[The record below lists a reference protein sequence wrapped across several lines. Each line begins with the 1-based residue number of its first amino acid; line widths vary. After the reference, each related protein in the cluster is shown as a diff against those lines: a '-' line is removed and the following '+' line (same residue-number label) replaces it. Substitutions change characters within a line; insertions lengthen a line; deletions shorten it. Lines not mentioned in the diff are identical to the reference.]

1 MEIIAMPV
9 GLVQANCYIVYKKE
23 EKDALVIDP
32 GGEPEKIIAAIEK
45 HQLNVRAILL
55 THAHFDHIGGLERV
69 REFTN
74 APVYLHK
81 AEWDWL
87 GEPKLNGSAKLMGQP
102 VTAQAADKELEEGP
116 LEAGGFF
123 MEALHTPGH
132 SPGSISF
139 VFPEDNF
146 AVCGDVLFQQ
156 GIGRT
161 DLVDGDIDIL
171 EHTVR
176 EKLYRLPEDL
186 TVLPG
191 HGPATTI
198 GYEKK
203 NNPFFPA

>member
-23 EKDALVIDP
+23 EKDALIIDP
-32 GGEPEKIIAAIEK
+32 GGEPEKIMEAVEK
-45 HQLNVRAILL
+45 NDLNVKAILL
-55 THAHFDHIGGLERV
+55 THAHFDHIGGLDSV
-69 REFTN
+69 QKYTD

-81 AEWDWL
+81 AEWSWL
-87 GEPKLNGSAKLMGQP
+87 GEPRLNGSAKLMGQP
-102 VTAQAADKELEEGP
+102 ITAQEADKELTEGT
-116 LEAGGFF
+116 LEAGGFTIKT
-123 MEALHTPGH
+123 LHTPGH

-139 VFPEDNF
+139 VFSKENF
-146 AVCGDVLFQQ
+146 AACGDVLFQQ

-161 DLVDGDIDIL
+161 DLVDGDINVL
-171 EHTVR
+171 ESSIR
-176 EKLYRLPEDL
+176 NKLYHLPDDL
-186 TVLPG
+186 TILPG

>member
-55 THAHFDHIGGLERV
+55 THAHFDHIGGLEGL

-87 GEPKLNGSAKLMGQP
+87 GSLN
-102 VTAQAADKELEEGP
+102 
-116 LEAGGFF
+116 
-123 MEALHTPGH
+123 
-132 SPGSISF
+132 
-139 VFPEDNF
+139 
-146 AVCGDVLFQQ
+146 
-156 GIGRT
+156 
-161 DLVDGDIDIL
+161 
-171 EHTVR
+171 
-176 EKLYRLPEDL
+176 
-186 TVLPG
+186 
-191 HGPATTI
+191 
-198 GYEKK
+198 
-203 NNPFFPA
+203 

>member
-23 EKDALVIDP
+23 EKEALVIDP
-32 GGEPEKIIAAIEK
+32 GGEPEKIIEAIK
-45 HQLNVRAILL
+45 SNHLHVKAILL
-55 THAHFDHIGGLERV
+55 THAHFDHIGGLDRV

-81 AEWDWL
+81 AEWNWL
-87 GEPKLNGSAKLMGQP
+87 GEPALNGSIKLTGQ
-102 VTAQAADKELEEGP
+102 TIAAQEADTELTEGT
-116 LEAGGFF
+116 LHIGSFSIET
-123 MEALHTPGH
+123 LHTPGH

-139 VFPEDNF
+139 VFSEDNF
-146 AVCGDVLFQQ
+146 AVSGDVLFQQ

-161 DLVDGDIDIL
+161 DLIEGDIDIL
-171 EHTVR
+171 EKSIR
-176 EKLYRLPEDL
+176 EKLYHLPADL

-198 GYEKK
+198 DYEKK

>member
-9 GLVQANCYIVYKKE
+9 GFVQANCYIVYKKE

-32 GGEPEKIIAAIEK
+32 GGEPEKIMEAIESN
-45 HQLNVRAILL
+45 QLNVKAILL
-55 THAHFDHIGGLERV
+55 THAHFDHIGGLDRV
-69 REFTN
+69 RELTN

-81 AEWDWL
+81 AEWTWL
-87 GEPKLNGSAKLMGQP
+87 DEPALNGSAKLMGQT
-102 VTAQAADKELEEGP
+102 VTTQEADKELTEGS
-116 LEAGGFF
+116 LDIGGFSI
-123 MEALHTPGH
+123 ETIHTPGH

-139 VFPEDNF
+139 VFRDENF

-161 DLVDGDIDIL
+161 DLIEGDINIL
-171 EHTVR
+171 EHSIK
-176 EKLYRLPEDL
+176 EKLYRLPADL

-198 GYEKK
+198 EYEKK